1 LSSARNERLAQ
12 CILPSAAP
20 VRAGEAQR
28 EPGEHLLAPPRAQS
42 QSRQQR
48 WMVRMRHAGAFI
60 SRIISVLSLLALSAG
75 TAPGTPHAGTD
86 GDAAL
91 WAQVRH
97 GRGVVV
103 LLRHAQTV
111 PGTGDPPGFRLD
123 DCATQRNLSDAGLA
137 QARQTGDRFR
147 AQRVDIA
154 AVRSSEYC
162 RCRDTAVALGLGDV
176 VADPALN
183 SFFADR
189 STAAGQTAEVAR
201 TIRAHRGRAGVLL
214 MVTHLVNIAAVS
226 GVSPGQGDAVVVR
239 ATAAGALDVLG
250 QLSFP
255 VPGAGRGAPAA
266 WPQAARG
273 SGPTVWLKP

>member
-1 LSSARNERLAQ
+1 
-12 CILPSAAP
+12 
-20 VRAGEAQR
+20 
-28 EPGEHLLAPPRAQS
+28 
-42 QSRQQR
+42 
-48 WMVRMRHAGAFI
+48 MRVMRRAGAFI
-60 SRIISVLSLLALSAG
+60 HRAIVIVMFLLTFSACG
-75 TAPGTPHAGTD
+75 APHAGAD

-91 WAQVRH
+91 WAHLRD
-97 GRGVVV
+97 GRGIVV

-137 QARQTGDRFR
+137 QARQTGGRFR
-147 AQRVDIA
+147 AQRVGIH

-162 RCRDTAVALGLGDV
+162 RCRDTAVALGLGAV
-176 VADPALN
+176 TPEPMLN

-189 STAAGQTAEVAR
+189 STAAAQTAAVMQA
-201 TIRAHRGRAGVLL
+201 IQAHRGQAGVLL

-239 ATAAGALDVLG
+239 ATAAGTLDVLG

-255 VPGAGRGAPAA
+255 VPGEDRGAPPA
-266 WPQAARG
+266 WQRG
-273 SGPTVWLKP
+273 DGPMAWLNS